1 MKTFVQKKEQAL
13 KERKWFLID
22 AENKVLGKVAIKV
35 ANLLRG
41 KTKATFTPHV
51 DCGDF
56 VVVINADKI
65 KLTGKKE
72 TDKVYYRHSG
82 NPGGLKSR
90 TAKEMREK
98 HPERM
103 IEIAVKGMIPHTKLG
118 DHVYSKLKVYAGSE
132 HPHTAQSPQKI
143 EL

>member
-13 KERKWFLID
+13 LERKWYLID
-22 AENKVLGKVAIKV
+22 AENKVLGKIAIKA

-56 VVVINADKI
+56 VVVINADKV

-72 TDKVYYRHSG
+72 TDKIYYRHTG
-82 NPGGLKSR
+82 HVGGIKKR
-90 TAKEMREK
+90 TAKEMRVK

-103 IEIAVKGMIPHTKLG
+103 IEIAVKGMIPHNKLG
-118 DHVYSKLKVYAGSE
+118 DHVYTKLKVYAGNE
-132 HPHTAQSPQKI
+132 HPHTAQSPQTI

>member
-1 MKTFVQKKEQAL
+1 MKTFAQKQEQAL
-13 KERKWFLID
+13 KERKWYLID
-22 AENKVLGKVAIKV
+22 AEDKVLGKVAIKA

-41 KTKATFTPHV
+41 KTKATYTPHV

-56 VVVINADKI
+56 VVVINADKV

-72 TDKVYYRHSG
+72 TDKVYYWHTGS
-82 NPGGLKSR
+82 PGGLKSR
-90 TAKEMREK
+90 TAKEMRAK

-103 IEIAVKGMIPHTKLG
+103 LETAIKGMIPHTKLG
-118 DHVYSKLKVYAGSE
+118 DHVYTKLKVYAGSE
-132 HPHTAQSPQKI
+132 HPHQAQSPQKI